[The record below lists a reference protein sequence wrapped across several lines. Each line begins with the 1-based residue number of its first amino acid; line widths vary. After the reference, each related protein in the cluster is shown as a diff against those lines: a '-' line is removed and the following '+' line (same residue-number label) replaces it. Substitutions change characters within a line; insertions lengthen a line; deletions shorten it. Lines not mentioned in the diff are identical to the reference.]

1 MSISDK
7 ALKNAQ
13 ALKLRELEGEIRAEI
28 AHSTAN
34 KVAPK
39 SARPAQRSRENFTDE
54 GSTKAARWAKEL
66 SAGEAVKFTPENLH
80 VACYCVR
87 D

>member
-1 MSISDK
+1 MLERTAGKYVESNEYFDK

-28 AHSTAN
+28 ALLYREQGSTEKAL
-34 KVAPK
+34 A
-39 SARPAQRSRENFTDE
+39 SLREAVKILTDE

-66 SAGEAVKFTPENLH
+66 ERWEKP
-80 VACYCVR
+80 
-87 D
+87 